1 MSGHDTEELVRLLA
15 GELPPERAA
24 ALGARLVREPEL
36 AAAWRRLETAWRA
49 AEPAPGAPV
58 PPGFA
63 HEVMARARREAEGAP
78 VLSWALAPLW
88 VRAAGAAALA
98 SGIIVGAGLGALR
111 RPAEPPA
118 AATAAAAEAAPASE
132 ETSEENGFLAPSLA
146 EEYLA
151 ALAGEDGEG
160 S

>member
-1 MSGHDTEELVRLLA
+1 MSGHDREELVRLLA

-24 ALGARLVREPEL
+24 ALRARLAREPEL
-36 AAAWRRLETAWRA
+36 AAAWRRLEGAWRA
-49 AEPAPGAPV
+49 AEPAPAAPV

-63 HEVMARARREAEGAP
+63 REVMARARREAEGAP

-98 SGIIVGAGLGALR
+98 AGIVAGAGLGTLR
-111 RPAEPPA
+111 RPAERPA
-118 AATAAAAEAAPASE
+118 APAATAAVVETAPAGE
-132 ETSEENGFLAPSLA
+132 EEDGYLAPSLA

-151 ALAGEDGEG
+151 ALAGEGGEG

>member
-1 MSGHDTEELVRLLA
+1 MSGHDTEELMRLLA

-24 ALGARLVREPEL
+24 ALRARLAREPEL
-36 AAAWRRLETAWRA
+36 AAAWRRLEAAWRA

-63 HEVMARARREAEGAP
+63 REVMARARREAEGAP

-98 SGIIVGAGLGALR
+98 AGIVAGAGLGTLR
-111 RPAEPPA
+111 RPAERPA
-118 AATAAAAEAAPASE
+118 AASRGRGRRRSGAGGE
-132 ETSEENGFLAPSLA
+132 EDGFLAPSLA

>member
-1 MSGHDTEELVRLLA
+1 MSGHDMEELVRLLA

-24 ALGARLVREPEL
+24 ALSARLAREPEL
-36 AAAWRRLETAWRA
+36 AAAWRRLEGAWRA

-63 HEVMARARREAEGAP
+63 REVMARARREAEGAP
-78 VLSWALAPLW
+78 GLTWALAPLW

-98 SGIIVGAGLGALR
+98 AGIVAGAGLGTLR
-111 RPAEPPA
+111 QPAERPP
-118 AATAAAAEAAPASE
+118 AATAAAVETAPAGE
-132 ETSEENGFLAPSLA
+132 EDGFLAPSLA

>member
-24 ALGARLVREPEL
+24 ALSARLVREPEL

-63 HEVMARARREAEGAP
+63 RAVMARARREAEGAP

-98 SGIIVGAGLGALR
+98 AGIVAGAGLGTLR
-111 RPAEPPA
+111 RPAERA
-118 AATAAAAEAAPASE
+118 VAAETAPAV
-132 ETSEENGFLAPSLA
+132 ETAPAGDENSFLAPSLA

>member
-1 MSGHDTEELVRLLA
+1 MSGHDREELVRLLA
-15 GELPPERAA
+15 GELPREQAA
-24 ALGARLVREPEL
+24 ALRARLAREPEL
-36 AAAWRRLETAWRA
+36 AAAWRRLEGAWRDA
-49 AEPAPGAPV
+49 GPVPGAPV

-63 HEVMARARREAEGAP
+63 GEVMARARREAEGAP
-78 VLSWALAPLW
+78 VLSWRLAPLW

-98 SGIIVGAGLGALR
+98 AGIVAGAGLGTLR
-111 RPAEPPA
+111 RPAERPS
-118 AATAAAAEAAPASE
+118 AATAAAAVVETAPAGE
-132 ETSEENGFLAPSLA
+132 EEGGFLAPSLA

>member
-24 ALGARLVREPEL
+24 ALSARLAREPEL
-36 AAAWRRLETAWRA
+36 DAAWRRLEAAWRA
-49 AEPAPGAPV
+49 AEPPPGAPV

-63 HEVMARARREAEGAP
+63 REVMARARREAEGAP
-78 VLSWALAPLW
+78 ALSWALAPLW

-98 SGIIVGAGLGALR
+98 AGIVAGAGLGTLR
-111 RPAEPPA
+111 RPAERLAVESAAPA
-118 AATAAAAEAAPASE
+118 GTEAAPVSE
-132 ETSEENGFLAPSLA
+132 EDGFLAPSLA

>member
-1 MSGHDTEELVRLLA
+1 MSGHDTEDLVRLLA

-24 ALGARLVREPEL
+24 SLSARLAREPEL
-36 AAAWRRLETAWRA
+36 DAAWRRLETAWRA

-58 PPGFA
+58 PAGFVR
-63 HEVMARARREAEGAP
+63 EVMARARREAEGAP

-98 SGIIVGAGLGALR
+98 AGIVAGAGLGTLR
-111 RPAEPPA
+111 RPAERPPTPT
-118 AATAAAAEAAPASE
+118 ATAAAVEAALAGE
-132 ETSEENGFLAPSLA
+132 EEDGFLAPSLA